1 MLKKLIIAIIVIAI
15 IVIAFKMQILQQIY
29 PKKYSEYVEKY
40 AEECELDPLFVYSII
55 KAESNFKETAKS
67 NSDALGLMQVMQP
80 TAEEI
85 GARLRIEEKITEEKL
100 YEPETNIR
108 IGIKYFKSLLDKY
121 DNLNLAIIAYNAGMG
136 NLDSWLEQGI
146 IDSQGENI
154 ENIPFPETKN
164 YVKKILQNYKIYKE
178 IY

>member
-1 MLKKLIIAIIVIAI
+1 M
-15 IVIAFKMQILQQIY
+15 
-29 PKKYSEYVEKY
+29 EKY